1 MKRQILI
8 LVCVLMAGLAAFAQ
22 EDIVSKCGD
31 IQGVTTVSISAP
43 MLKMAGP
50 RIGDKDISAIAGK
63 MNSIDII
70 TCDNL
75 QAVIAVQKVLDKCPE
90 IVGSQKLIHV
100 NDNGEKVTIK
110 YRPGEKSTT
119 YYLFTRSDSDFT
131 VIIFDGTMTIDEM
144 LSICNN

>member
-8 LVCVLMAGLAAFAQ
+8 LLCVLMAGLAVYAQ
-22 EDIVSKCGD
+22 DDIVSKCGD
-31 IQGVTTVSISAP
+31 IRGVTTISISKP

-50 RIGDKDISAIAGK
+50 RIGDKDISAIASK

-70 TCDNL
+70 TCGNREAAL
-75 QAVIAVQKVLDKCPE
+75 KVQKILDANPE
-90 IVGSQKLIHV
+90 IAGSQKLIHV

-119 YYLFTRSDSDFT
+119 YYLFTRSDGNYT
-131 VIIFDGTMTIDEM
+131 VIIFNGTMTIDEI
-144 LSICNN
+144 LSTAI